1 MINWVASGEIDV
13 TDSHATARILAETLL
28 EPDGQEGI
36 HAFLEKRK
44 PEWKNQSP
52 TQTLPEGEGLKPSIE

>member
-1 MINWVASGEIDV
+1 MINRVASGEIDV

-44 PEWKNQSP
+44 PIWK
-52 TQTLPEGEGLKPSIE
+52 